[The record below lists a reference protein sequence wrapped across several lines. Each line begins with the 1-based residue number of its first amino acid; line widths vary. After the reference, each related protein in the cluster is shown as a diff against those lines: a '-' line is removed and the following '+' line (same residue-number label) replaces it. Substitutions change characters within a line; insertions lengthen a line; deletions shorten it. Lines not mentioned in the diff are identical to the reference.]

1 MVKSLYEGRLA
12 VDIAGL
18 KMATPVTTGSG
29 TFGFG
34 LEFTDFLDLEKVGAV
49 CVKGTSLLPS
59 AGNKG
64 QRAVETPSGMLKL
77 FGNLAVLLRG
87 MAIYINDYGNIVFAQ
102 LRKSML

>member
-59 AGNKG
+59 A
-64 QRAVETPSGMLKL
+64 QILM
-77 FGNLAVLLRG
+77 
-87 MAIYINDYGNIVFAQ
+87 
-102 LRKSML
+102 